1 MKQFKKHPTLAYDD
15 IESYISE
22 VKSVFQQADFSL
34 KGISRNYA
42 PQIKNRA
49 IQQELDS
56 LQQYVSN

>member
-1 MKQFKKHPTLAYDD
+1 MKQFKKQAYDD

-56 LQQYVSN
+56 L

>member
-1 MKQFKKHPTLAYDD
+1 MKHTKKHPSLAKDD
-15 IESYISE
+15 LESYISE
-22 VKSVFQQADFSL
+22 VKSVFQKADFGL

-42 PQIKNRA
+42 PQIKYKA

>member
-1 MKQFKKHPTLAYDD
+1 MKQFKKHPTLACDD
-15 IESYISE
+15 YESYISE
-22 VKSVFQQADFSL
+22 VKSVFQKADFSL

-56 LQQYVSN
+56 L